1 MSRST
6 DISNAFKAAS
16 VTTSDAT
23 VIPATRAL
31 WIGGAGNVAV
41 RMAGDGSLVT
51 YSGAS
56 AGILPVQV
64 DKVLSTGTTATS
76 ILALY

>member
-6 DISNAFKAAS
+6 DISNTYAAAA

-23 VIPATRAL
+23 VIPKTRAL
-31 WIGGAGNVAV
+31 WVGVAGNVAV

-51 YSGAS
+51 FTGA
-56 AGILPVQV
+56 AVGILPVQV
-64 DKVLSTGTTATS
+64 DKVLSTGTTATT